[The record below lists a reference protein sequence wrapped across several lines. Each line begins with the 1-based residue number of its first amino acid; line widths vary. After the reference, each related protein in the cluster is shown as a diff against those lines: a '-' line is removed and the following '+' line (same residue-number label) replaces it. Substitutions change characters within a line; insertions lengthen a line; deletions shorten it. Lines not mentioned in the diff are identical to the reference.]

1 MFSDFIVTNVTIFEE
16 FQQPSLGEL
25 ECLITMQ
32 KSEIELLKEKLKKA
46 SLNLVEHNLYTTD
59 TLKTSNLRSGRK
71 REVG

>member
-1 MFSDFIVTNVTIFEE
+1 
-16 FQQPSLGEL
+16 
-25 ECLITMQ
+25 MQ